1 MNGNVDL
8 MEENVIQLNGGIM
21 VNVDVIVKNVMYVK
35 KDYIWNPSATN
46 CKNGN
51 YLARI
56 MDDSVIVCDE
66 VLESYDEETNFNEK
80 KAIC

>member
-46 CKNGN
+46 CKNGK

-66 VLESYDEETNFNEK
+66 VIESYDEETNFNEK